1 MEMGWWSHEERV
13 FFRGGSH
20 ERGHGS
26 ELTTPRVSTGG
37 QMDWFEGQ
45 MAYMEALNI
54 AMNVRMFYDVLQF
67 SYKIE
72 TKPLILHVPFLEW
85 RWFLPLSSRA
95 DDL

>member
-1 MEMGWWSHEERV
+1 MMITYEERV
-13 FFRGGSH
+13 FVRGGSH

-26 ELTTPRVSTGG
+26 ELTTRRVPTGG

-45 MAYMEALNI
+45 IAYMEALNI

-67 SYKIE
+67 SDKFE

-85 RWFLPLSSRA
+85 RWFLPFSRA